1 MRQTHTHLARP
12 RAVLGTT
19 TRAIALTI
27 LLALG
32 PHGAGAGTNECMESY
47 GVYPSWALRSETS
60 KQMICN
66 QQAAMDRTKEEDRRD
81 GVAQKHGRDV
91 ASRSVSSSTITPI
104 SAPSTALLPL
114 TPRLTDEG
122 RTLVLMDEVRAPSH
136 QRQPEI
142 RLGTNE
148 NTGAPQVQVAGASIA
163 PHPTIAISCSW
174 SRRPISLSNFSPGA
188 LRNVASYEV
197 RENIATMARDETDC
211 HIALGRTLLPL
222 PRDMVSIVW
231 PTNPKA
237 IGRGATDPPSV
248 PQPYRSERQVP
259 ILPSHGVLLLP

>member
-1 MRQTHTHLARP
+1 MDQPILRLLIQEKLAAGQFHVACFYVWDVVMRQTHMHRARS
-12 RAVLGTT
+12 RAVLAAT
-19 TRAIALTI
+19 TRAISLTI

-32 PHGAGAGTNECMESY
+32 PHGAGAGAQTNDCLESGPY
-47 GVYPSWALRSETS
+47 RSPSWALLSETS

-66 QQAAMDRTKEEDRRD
+66 QQEAMDRTKEEDRRD

-104 SAPSTALLPL
+104 SATPTALPM

-122 RTLVLMDEVRAPSH
+122 RTLVLMDEVRAPSR

-174 SRRPISLSNFSPGA
+174 SRRSIALSNFSPGP

-197 RENIATMARDETDC
+197 RENITRMARDEAGC
-211 HIALGRTLLPL
+211 LIALGRTVLPL

-231 PTNPKA
+231 PTNP
-237 IGRGATDPPSV
+237 
-248 PQPYRSERQVP
+248 
-259 ILPSHGVLLLP
+259 

>member
-1 MRQTHTHLARP
+1 MRQTHTHLARS
-12 RAVLGTT
+12 RAVLGAT
-19 TRAIALTI
+19 TRAITLTI
-27 LLALG
+27 LLALV
-32 PHGAGAGTNECMESY
+32 PHGAGAGAQTNECLESGLY
-47 GVYPSWALRSETS
+47 RSPSWALLSEAS

-66 QQAAMDRTKEEDRRD
+66 QQEAMDRTKEEDRRD

-104 SAPSTALLPL
+104 SAPSTALLPM

-174 SRRPISLSNFSPGA
+174 SRRSISLSNFSPGA

-197 RENIATMARDETDC
+197 RENIAKMARDEADC
-211 HIALGRTLLPL
+211 HIALGRTVLPL
-222 PRDMVSIVW
+222 PRDMLSIVW
-231 PTNPKA
+231 PTNP
-237 IGRGATDPPSV
+237 
-248 PQPYRSERQVP
+248 
-259 ILPSHGVLLLP
+259 

>member
-1 MRQTHTHLARP
+1 MRQTHMHLARFS
-12 RAVLGTT
+12 ALLGAT
-19 TRAIALTI
+19 TRAITLTI

-32 PHGAGAGTNECMESY
+32 PHGAGAGAQTNECLESGPY
-47 GVYPSWALRSETS
+47 RSPSWALLSEAS

-66 QQAAMDRTKEEDRRD
+66 QQEAMDRTKEEDRRD
-81 GVAQKHGRDV
+81 GGAQKHGRDV

-104 SAPSTALLPL
+104 SPTPTALPM
-114 TPRLTDEG
+114 TPRLTDDG

-174 SRRPISLSNFSPGA
+174 SRRSISLSNFSPGP

-197 RENIATMARDETDC
+197 RENITRMARDEAGC
-211 HIALGRTLLPL
+211 HIALGHTVLPL

-231 PTNPKA
+231 PTNP
-237 IGRGATDPPSV
+237 
-248 PQPYRSERQVP
+248 
-259 ILPSHGVLLLP
+259 

>member
-1 MRQTHTHLARP
+1 MDQPILRLLIQEKLAAGQFHVACFHVWDVVMRQTHMPLARS
-12 RAVLGTT
+12 RAVLAPT

-27 LLALG
+27 LLALA
-32 PHGAGAGTNECMESY
+32 PHGAGAGAQTNECLESGLY
-47 GVYPSWALRSETS
+47 RSPSWALLSEAS
-60 KQMICN
+60 KRMICN
-66 QQAAMDRTKEEDRRD
+66 QQEAMDRTKEEDRRD

-91 ASRSVSSSTITPI
+91 AGRSVSPSTITPI
-104 SAPSTALLPL
+104 SATPTALLPM

-174 SRRPISLSNFSPGA
+174 SGRSISLSNVSPGPR
-188 LRNVASYEV
+188 RNVASYEV
-197 RENIATMARDETDC
+197 HENIARMARDEAGC
-211 HIALGRTLLPL
+211 HIAFGRTVLPL

-231 PTNPKA
+231 PTNP
-237 IGRGATDPPSV
+237 
-248 PQPYRSERQVP
+248 
-259 ILPSHGVLLLP
+259 

>member
-1 MRQTHTHLARP
+1 MRQTHMHLARFS
-12 RAVLGTT
+12 ALLGAT
-19 TRAIALTI
+19 TRAITLTI

-32 PHGAGAGTNECMESY
+32 PHGAGAGAQTNECLESGPY
-47 GVYPSWALRSETS
+47 RSPSRALLSEAS

-66 QQAAMDRTKEEDRRD
+66 QQRRWTGRRRRIAAT
-81 GVAQKHGRDV
+81 GVP
-91 ASRSVSSSTITPI
+91 SSTGAMSQAGRYPPQQSLR
-104 SAPSTALLPL
+104 SAPRRLALPM
-114 TPRLTDEG
+114 TPRLTDDG
-122 RTLVLMDEVRAPSH
+122 RTLVLMDEVRALSH

-174 SRRPISLSNFSPGA
+174 SRRSISLSNFSPGP

-197 RENIATMARDETDC
+197 RENITRMARDEAGC
-211 HIALGRTLLPL
+211 HIALGHTVLPL

-231 PTNPKA
+231 PTNP
-237 IGRGATDPPSV
+237 
-248 PQPYRSERQVP
+248 
-259 ILPSHGVLLLP
+259 

>member
-1 MRQTHTHLARP
+1 MNQPILRLLIQEKLAAGQFHVACFHVWDVVMRQTHMHLARS
-12 RAVLGTT
+12 RAVLAPT

-32 PHGAGAGTNECMESY
+32 PHGAGAGAQTNECLEPGLYRS
-47 GVYPSWALRSETS
+47 PSWALLSEAS

-66 QQAAMDRTKEEDRRD
+66 QQEAMDRTKDEDRRD
-81 GVAQKHGRDV
+81 GVAQKLGRDV
-91 ASRSVSSSTITPI
+91 AGRSVSSSTITPI
-104 SAPSTALLPL
+104 SATPTALLPM

-163 PHPTIAISCSW
+163 PPPTIAISCSW
-174 SRRPISLSNFSPGA
+174 SRRSISLSNFSPGA

-197 RENIATMARDETDC
+197 RENIAKMARDEVGC
-211 HIALGRTLLPL
+211 HIALGRTVLPL
-222 PRDMVSIVW
+222 PRDMLSIVW
-231 PTNPKA
+231 PTNP
-237 IGRGATDPPSV
+237 
-248 PQPYRSERQVP
+248 
-259 ILPSHGVLLLP
+259 